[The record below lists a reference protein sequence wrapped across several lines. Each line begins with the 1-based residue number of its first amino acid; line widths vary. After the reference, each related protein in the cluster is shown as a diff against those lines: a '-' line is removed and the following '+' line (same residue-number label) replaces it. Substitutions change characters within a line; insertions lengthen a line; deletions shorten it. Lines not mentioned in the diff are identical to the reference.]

1 MNDHTAIGPMLA
13 CALGDAYGAG
23 FEYAR
28 GKVVKAHNDLSG
40 YIQHQKWTEMKP
52 GNYTDDTQMAL
63 AIAEHMI
70 AGSDWNPS
78 LLADAW
84 VEGFHRDKRA
94 GYAGGFYKFL
104 CETTSAHEFLDNIR
118 PGSNKSGGAMRAFPV
133 GLLPDIEQVR
143 DLAMFQASLT
153 HATHDGMYAAAAAAL
168 MFHHRYHRL
177 GPKADLPAFLTKWL
191 PGVYLDVAWKGKVN
205 APGLECVRAALTA
218 FMLHNNM
225 ADVLKQCIAWT
236 GDVDTVAAICMP
248 TAAVCQETGNGL
260 PQVLIDGLENGDY
273 GRDYLIDI
281 DHQLRAEYPRVSERD
296 EDLEA
301 RRAAKRAARAKTVTP
316 PDDGD
321 DGDDEPGPL
330 DFLFDD

>member
-1 MNDHTAIGPMLA
+1 MNDQTTIGPMLA

-40 YIQHQKWTEMKP
+40 YIQHQKWVEMKP

-63 AIAEHMI
+63 ALAEHMI
-70 AGSDWNPS
+70 AGEPLNV
-78 LLADAW
+78 LALATSF
-84 VEGFHRDKRA
+84 VNAFHRDQRA
-94 GYAGGFYKFL
+94 GYAGGFYTFL
-104 CETTSAHEFLDNIR
+104 QNTTTGADFLANIR
-118 PGSNKSGGAMRAFPV
+118 PDSRKSGGAMRAFPI
-133 GLLPDIEQVR
+133 GFLQDIDQVR

-177 GPKADLPAFLTKWL
+177 GPKVDLPEFLAEWL
-191 PGVYLDVAWKGKVN
+191 PGVYLDVAWKGKAG

-218 FMLHNNM
+218 YMLHDNM

-236 GDVDTVAAICMP
+236 GDVDTVAAIAMP
-248 TAAVCQETGNGL
+248 TAAVCQETANGL
-260 PQVLIDGLENGDY
+260 PQVLLDGLENGPY
-273 GRDYLIDI
+273 GKDHLIDI
-281 DHQLRAEYPRVSERD
+281 DLQLAAEFPRVSERND
-296 EDLEA
+296 ALEA
-301 RRAAKRAARAKTVTP
+301 LREAKRASRVKPSP
-316 PDDGD
+316 PVEA

-330 DFLFDD
+330 DFLFND